1 MVFLLRKP
9 KIHFIDVSFLKS
21 QMKVTSDEK
30 IRFMAKR
37 LNNFDRNAKKKS
49 YQNGTVVVT
58 AEEGRV
64 KMLF

>member
-37 LNNFDRNAKKKS
+37 LNNFDRNAKKS
-49 YQNGTVVVT
+49 YQNRTVVVT